1 MNKEYITVVFPSG
14 SQKQVEKGTKL
25 IDLAKEFQDQ
35 HETPIVLAR
44 VNNIYKELGS
54 SIKEDLSHVEFLDLY
69 TKDGI
74 RVYQRSATFL
84 MIAATRNIAP
94 HVNIR
99 VNHHINGGYFCELEN
114 EEDLTHDFI
123 LSVKNEMIRIIKAD
137 MKINKKSIT
146 LDAAL
151 KLFEENEMFDKK
163 RLFKYR
169 RASRVNIYELNG
181 SKSYF
186 YGYMVPSTGYIK
198 AFDIIPYNNGF
209 VLQFPDEKSPLNI
222 STFMPEPKLSSI
234 FKESEKW
241 ARIMEVDTVG
251 ALNDTISKGNVR
263 DLILI
268 SEALHE
274 KKIAQIA
281 DRITALKEKIG
292 VILVAGPSSSG
303 KTTFAE
309 RLAIQLRVSGMKPHP
324 ISVDDYFVD
333 REHTPRDEDGNLDF
347 ESIEA
352 IDVELFNQHML
363 QLLAGDVVEIP
374 TFNFITG
381 TREYKG
387 NKLQL
392 ATDDILIVEGIHGLN
407 EKLSHSIPR
416 ENKFKIYISC
426 LTQLNIDYHNR
437 ISTTDTRLIRRMI
450 RDYSHRGMSPER
462 TLELWPLVR
471 RGEQKNI
478 FPFQE
483 EADVMFNS
491 ALIYELAALKQ
502 KIEPLLFQVDRSSE
516 YFSEAKRIL
525 KFLEYFLVVDTVDI
539 PVNSIVREFVG
550 GSCFE

>member
-1 MNKEYITVVFPSG
+1 MGKEYIRVMLPDGKTREI
-14 SQKQVEKGTKL
+14 EKGRQL

-35 HETPIVLAR
+35 HETPLVLAR
-44 VNNIYKELGS
+44 VNNKYKELNNY
-54 SIKEDLSHVEFLDLY
+54 IKEDHSVIEFLDLY
-69 TKDGI
+69 TKDGM
-74 RVYQRSATFL
+74 RVYQRSTTFL
-84 MIAATRNIAP
+84 MIVAAKNVAP
-94 HVNIR
+94 DVKIR
-99 VNHHINGGYFCELEN
+99 INHHINGGYFCEFEN
-114 EEDLTHDFI
+114 EDDLSDELLLKI
-123 LSVKNEMIRIIKAD
+123 KNEMLSMVKQDIK
-137 MKINKKSIT
+137 IGKKSIN

-151 KLFEENEMFDKK
+151 ELFKENEMFDKE
-163 RLFKYR
+163 RLFQYR

-198 AFDIIPYNNGF
+198 DFEITPYNQGF
-209 VLQFPDEKSPLNI
+209 VLQFPDEKNPKTI
-222 STFMPEPKLSSI
+222 SKFTPEPKLSSI
-234 FKESEKW
+234 FNESEKW

-251 ALNDTISKGNVR
+251 ALNDTISKASIR

-281 DRITALKEKIG
+281 DRITAHKDKIG

-303 KTTFAE
+303 KTTFAQ
-309 RLAIQLRVSGMKPHP
+309 RLAIQLRVCGMTPHA
-324 ISVDDYFVD
+324 ISIDDYFVN
-333 REHTPRDEDGNLDF
+333 RQNTPVDEDGNLDF
-347 ESIEA
+347 EAIEA
-352 IDVELFNQHML
+352 IDIELFNQHML
-363 QLLAGDVVEIP
+363 QLLKGEIVEIP
-374 TFNFITG
+374 SFNFKTG
-381 TREYKG
+381 SREYKG

-392 ATDDILIVEGIHGLN
+392 ATEDILIIEGIHGLN
-407 EKLSHSIPR
+407 ERLSHSIPR

-426 LTQLNIDYHNR
+426 LTQLNVDYHNR

-450 RDYSHRGMSPER
+450 RDYNHRGMSPER

-502 KIEPLLFQVDRSSE
+502 KIEPLLFQVDRTSP
-516 YFSEAKRIL
+516 YFTEAKRIL
-525 KFLEYFLVVDTVDI
+525 KFLEYFLAIDSIDI
-539 PVNSIVREFVG
+539 PANSIVREFVG